1 MSTQILIHPG
11 VGIGPFKLGQS
22 FRDVVNLQK
31 EFREITQPSSIEY
44 SDTHPFHQHLIIRSH
59 LHYSGCQYQLLLA
72 FEPFL
77 QNLHFLKLSLHD
89 SEQDLL
95 LQYNKENDVM
105 RISIEQQEGYKPMQ
119 NLSQLLKA
127 FRKKRFRIEDLSEK
141 NIKILEIFGDE
152 CSGHLTKYLFR
163 YDGDEDTFLSLSS
176 IKTDVTQ
183 SVMSEIPRVDT
194 VQYKLTSIVILSDT
208 YTTQTHLA
216 PSRNLTPQYPIY
228 KYNSTNDYLH
238 FSNRHRTYTIS
249 CSSNSQEILTYLGT
263 PATTHY
269 TKSQHKPASYFYN
282 YKSIGL
288 DLMFSCLTHKVS
300 MIVLHNNIPGH
311 ADFNE
316 YARAFFTVSHLLFE
330 DEYFDLSSDTNW
342 QSLSVDNPILGEI
355 PSVTVSR
362 QGNANSLYPFPPTA
376 LVHLSNSCLLEIHD
390 SGYISN
396 VFISTNFSHPRLL
409 NNYTHKRLNILKQA
423 QISEITESTQE
434 EESLTTNPFVEEIP
448 LLFDAEFSAQSN
460 AVKYAYKKLPD
471 LEEDYALYSYNP
483 YMEPQHIPFKL
494 QKAQSTDR
502 TNYLLKRV
510 EVSGKTAQVK
520 NRVKFVDITY
530 IPPCVLKADTQKNIP
545 KQETSKGVIIE
556 DNEMNT
562 NGHNL
567 VASENE
573 VIFDMD
579 MNYYH
584 EEIDAFQSNGVVS
597 RESPTISEVTEP
609 APLSTVTTDSR
620 MYSLRSDVFQSTTG
634 QVLNGFS
641 TPDLDPQLSIQSN
654 ISRRST
660 LFDLSSEPADFQTL
674 IEDATQEEIDFPSLL
689 KSHAL
694 LHPILTER
702 LIVYTEILP
711 LWSSGKNQKA
721 IDVLSAH
728 TTLFSQSDPQ
738 FYSHLI
744 LLLLTKEFNWTIK
757 TSQFLLDSLVDWISV
772 TSPDYQLETT
782 CSVIQLVIKR
792 FRVRLIGNEP
802 INKTLREQFAT
813 FTTTL
818 YHVYTRLESIIN
830 QTDVRSIS
838 EKVLKMITACHHDL
852 RLFKSKFPV
861 S

>member
-1 MSTQILIHPG
+1 MSTEILIHPG
-11 VGIGPFKLGQS
+11 IGIGPFKLGQS

-31 EFREITQPSSIEY
+31 EFREITLPSSIEY

-59 LHYSGCQYQLLLA
+59 LNLSDCQYQLLFA

-77 QNLHFLKLSLHD
+77 QNLHFLKLSLYGN
-89 SEQDLL
+89 EQDLS

-105 RISIEQQEGYKPMQ
+105 RVSIEQQEAYKSMQ
-119 NLSQLLKA
+119 NLSQMLKA
-127 FRKKRFRIEDLSEK
+127 FKKKHFRIEDLAEK
-141 NIKILEIFGDE
+141 NIKILQMFGEDE
-152 CSGHLTKYLFR
+152 CSGNLTKFLFHN
-163 YDGDEDTFLSLSS
+163 DGNEDTFLSLSS
-176 IKTDVTQ
+176 IKTDTTQ

-194 VQYKLTSIVILSDT
+194 VQYTLTSVVIQSDT
-208 YTTQTHLA
+208 YTTQTYLE

-228 KYNSTNDYLH
+228 KYNSTHDYLH
-238 FSNRHRTYTIS
+238 FTIRNTTYIIS
-249 CSSNSQEILTYLGT
+249 CSSTSQEILTKLGT
-263 PATTHY
+263 PTTTYY
-269 TKSQHKPASYFYN
+269 TKSQHEPASYFYN

-288 DLMFSCLTHKVS
+288 DLMFSCSTHKVS

-316 YARAFFTVSHLLFE
+316 YARAFFTISHLLYE
-330 DEYFDLSSDTNW
+330 DIYFDIASDTNW
-342 QSLSVDNPILGEI
+342 QSLSVDSPILGEI

-390 SGYISN
+390 SGHISN
-396 VFISTNFSHPRLL
+396 VFISTNFSHPRLI
-409 NNYTHKRLNILKQA
+409 NSYTHKRLNILKQA
-423 QISEITESTQE
+423 QIAENTELPQE
-434 EESLTTNPFVEEIP
+434 EESLTVNPFIDEIP
-448 LLFDAEFSAQSN
+448 VLFDAEFSAQSN

-471 LEEDYALYSYNP
+471 LEEDFALYSYNP
-483 YMEPQHIPFKL
+483 YIEPQPIPFKL
-494 QKAQSTDR
+494 QKTQNTDR

-520 NRVKFVDITY
+520 NRVKFEDISY
-530 IPPCVLKADTQKNIP
+530 IPPCVMKANRQKNIP
-545 KQETSKGVIIE
+545 SKEAIIQ
-556 DNEMNT
+556 DNEVNT
-562 NGHNL
+562 NGHVP

-584 EEIDAFQSNGVVS
+584 EEIDGFQSNGLVS
-597 RESPTISEVTEP
+597 RGSPTISEVTEP
-609 APLSTVTTDSR
+609 TPFSTLTTDSR

-634 QVLNGFS
+634 QVLNGHN
-641 TPDLDPQLSIQSN
+641 TPELDPQLSIQSN
-654 ISRRST
+654 ISRKST
-660 LFDLSSEPADFQTL
+660 AFDLSSQPADFQTL

-689 KSHAL
+689 KSHDL

-721 IDVLSAH
+721 IDILSAH
-728 TTLFSQSDPQ
+728 STLFSQSDPR

-757 TSQFLLDSLVDWISV
+757 TSQFLLDSLVDWISI
-772 TSPDYQLETT
+772 TSPGYQLETT
-782 CSVIQLVIKR
+782 CLVIRLVIKR

-813 FTTTL
+813 FTTTI

-830 QTDVRSIS
+830 HKDVRSVS
-838 EKVLKMITACHHDL
+838 EKVLKMITECHHDL